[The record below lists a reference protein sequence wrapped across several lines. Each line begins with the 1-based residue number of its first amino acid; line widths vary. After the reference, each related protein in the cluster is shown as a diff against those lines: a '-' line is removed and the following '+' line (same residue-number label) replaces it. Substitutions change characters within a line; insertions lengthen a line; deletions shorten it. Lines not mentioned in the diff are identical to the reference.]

1 MKTADFIREHNACHG
16 GAKWALSISKN
27 MSDVWDMMVKERKH
41 DWLIWTATRPGVFPD
56 STLRKLACRFVRETP
71 VSNGRTVWELLT
83 DERSRKAIEVTEAY
97 VDGNATEAE
106 LAAAYSAACDAYSA
120 ADADGAAHAAAC
132 YAGACAAAYAAAS
145 YADADADADYY
156 AACAAARA
164 ALAAARA
171 ALAAA
176 RDAYAAA
183 YTAAC
188 VAADAAHAAASD
200 AADSAACAA
209 YADACAAANAAQAR
223 MIAELGNPFK
233 RSLDHENS

>member
-1 MKTADFIREHNACHG
+1 MKTADFIREHSACRE
-16 GAKWALSISKN
+16 GAKWALSISAD
-27 MSDVWDMMVKERKH
+27 MSAVWDAMIEQGKH

-120 ADADGAAHAAAC
+120 ADAAARDAAN
-132 YAGACAAAYAAAS
+132 
-145 YADADADADYY
+145 
-156 AACAAARA
+156 AAARA

-209 YADACAAANAAQAR
+209 ANAAQAR

-233 RSLDHENS
+233 EGKIK

>member
-1 MKTADFIREHNACHG
+1 MKVADFIREHNACPS
-16 GAKWALSISKN
+16 GAKWALSTSDD
-27 MSDVWDMMVKERKH
+27 MSDVWDMMVKEGKH
-41 DWLIWTATRPGVFPD
+41 EWLIWTATRPGVFSD
-56 STLRKLACRFVRETP
+56 TVARKLACRFVRETP
-71 VSNGRTVWELLT
+71 LADGRTVWDLLT
-83 DERSRKAIEVTEAY
+83 DERSRMAVAVAERY

-120 ADADGAAHAAAC
+120 ADAAARDAAN
-132 YAGACAAAYAAAS
+132 
-145 YADADADADYY
+145 
-156 AACAAARA
+156 AAARA

-233 RSLDHENS
+233 EGKIK

>member
-1 MKTADFIREHNACHG
+1 MKTADFIREHSACRE
-16 GAKWALSISKN
+16 GAKWALSISAD
-27 MSDVWDMMVKERKH
+27 MSAVWDAMIEQGKH

-120 ADADGAAHAAAC
+120 ADAAARDAAN
-132 YAGACAAAYAAAS
+132 
-145 YADADADADYY
+145 
-156 AACAAARA
+156 AAARA

-233 RSLDHENS
+233 EEKPNENRRFYPRA